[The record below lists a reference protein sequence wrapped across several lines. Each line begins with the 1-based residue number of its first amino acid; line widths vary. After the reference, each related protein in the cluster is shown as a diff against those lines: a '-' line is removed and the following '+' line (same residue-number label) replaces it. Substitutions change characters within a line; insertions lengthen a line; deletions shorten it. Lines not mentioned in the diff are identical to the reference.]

1 MDNDGCSALWVTAYN
16 GVDGAYQVSMLLL
29 NYGADVELKGKC
41 LGTSLVGAA
50 NAARAK
56 RNGSIGDLIDLEFG
70 LRKGDKE
77 RLGKLI
83 AGEIGEDVFKE
94 SLRRASAR

>member
-1 MDNDGCSALWVTAYN
+1 MDNDGCSPLWVTAYN
-16 GVDGAYQVSMLLL
+16 GVDGAYQCTMLLL
-29 NYGADVELKGKC
+29 NHGADVELKGKC

-56 RNGSIGDLIDLEFG
+56 RNGSIADLIDLEMG

-83 AGEIGEDVFKE
+83 TGEIGEDVFKE
-94 SLRRASAR
+94 SLRVASGR